1 MTSSSLRRGI
11 WQGLAAYS
19 IWGTFP
25 IYWKLFHGIPA
36 LEVLAHRV
44 TWSFVA
50 VTMMLVAAGRFRLL
64 VAAARSPRQAAIYG
78 LAAVLIGIN
87 WFLYVWGVNAGF
99 VVETSLGYFITPLIN
114 VLLGV
119 LVFRERLSIP
129 QWTAVAMAA
138 AVSPN
143 SNSLRPRQ

>member
-1 MTSSSLRRGI
+1 MRRGV
-11 WQGLAAYS
+11 WQGLSAYT
-19 IWGTFP
+19 IWGLFP

-50 VTMMLVAAGRFRLL
+50 VTAMLVVTGRVRLFA
-64 VAAARSPRQAAIYG
+64 AAARSPKQVAIYG

-99 VVETSLGYFITPLIN
+99 VVETSLGYFIPPLIN

-119 LVFRERLSIP
+119 AVSRERLASA
-129 QWTAVAMAA
+129 QWVALALPGA
-138 AVSPN
+138 RVAYRTVAYGA
-143 SNSLRPRQ
+143 R